1 MRRAID
7 ILAAD
12 ASTARLTVDLD
23 AIERNFAFARRRF
36 GGRTL
41 GAALKADA
49 YGLGLEPVARRLA
62 RAGCDTYWV
71 ADHLEG
77 MSLRRLLPEAQIFV
91 LHGLAGASPALFRAH
106 RLVPVLASLPDVRA
120 CLADDQK
127 MDVAIQLDCG
137 LTRLGL
143 LDDEVATAAAEPAFG
158 RLRLAALITQLIHF
172 AEPGSSANLRQLER
186 FRRLAAALGPA
197 PLSIAT
203 SACLDLD
210 QRFHLDIAR
219 IGGALFG
226 LQAATDGHQPIEI
239 AYRVTAPVLRV
250 AAPGS
255 GVGVGYG
262 ETYRTR
268 GQERIAT
275 IGAGYADGVP
285 SGIAGRGFVIAA
297 GASAPFVGRVSMT
310 LSTVSLAALGPED
323 IAAGAEVE
331 LAGPA
336 LPVEA
341 LGRLVGAS
349 GASILTGFGRGVRH
363 RHLPSRH
370 GN

>member
-1 MRRAID
+1 MLSSATSPSLGD
-7 ILAAD
+7 
-12 ASTARLTVDLD
+12 DL
-23 AIERNFAFARRRF
+23 

-77 MSLRRLLPEAQIFV
+77 LSLRRLLPEARIFV
-91 LHGLAGASPALFRAH
+91 LHGLAGMSPALFRAN
-106 RLVPVLASLPDVRA
+106 RLVPVLASLPDLRA
-120 CLADDQK
+120 CLADDQE
-127 MDVAIQLDCG
+127 MEVAIQLDCG

-143 LDDEVATAAAEPAFG
+143 LDDDVAAAAAEPAFG
-158 RLRLAALITQLIHF
+158 RLKLAALITQLVHF
-172 AEPGSSANLRQLER
+172 AEPGSTANLRQLER
-186 FRRLAAALGPA
+186 FQQLAAALGPA

-250 AAPGS
+250 ATVGA
-255 GVGVGYG
+255 GVGVGYS
-262 ETYRTR
+262 ESYRTK
-268 GQERIAT
+268 GPERIAT

-285 SGIAGRGFVIAA
+285 SWATSRAFVVAA
-297 GASAPFVGRVSMT
+297 GAEAPFVGRVSMT
-310 LSTVSLAALGPED
+310 LSAVSLAAVGPED

-349 GASILTGFGRGVRH
+349 GASILTGFGRGVRRH
-363 RHLPSRH
+363 HLPSSD
-370 GN
+370 GG